1 MIDDNRPD
9 PAGEALAT
17 EFVDL
22 VNAGDYEGLA
32 ELLHPDVSS
41 EFLGTTGR
49 DDVVATLEETLLRNP
64 GVVFTRGELGD
75 EPIAVAWAAQDDGY
89 RRLGLVLFGYSEGD
103 DGETLIERL
112 NYEDREVD
120 PDLLLAEEPDIED
133 ADEGNRWSEWD
144 SGDGD

>member
-1 MIDDNRPD
+1 MIDENGPD

-22 VNAGDYEGLA
+22 VNAGDFEGLG
-32 ELLHPDVSS
+32 ELLHPEVSS
-41 EFLGTTGR
+41 EFLGRSGPG
-49 DDVVATLEETLLRNP
+49 DVIAALEETLLRNP

-75 EPIAVAWAAQDDGY
+75 EPIAVAWAVQDDGY
-89 RRLGLVLFGYSEGD
+89 RRLGLVLFTYADGD
-103 DGETLIERL
+103 DGETLIDGL
-112 NYEDREVD
+112 AYEDREVD

-133 ADEGNRWSEWD
+133 ADEGNRWTEWD